1 MAESISKIYEI
12 AVYEE
17 KRELYLFETPNHFVS
32 KGNGDNQCDNP
43 NNFKKIQLDDDCD
56 EYGKLVLFNNTILI
70 RSADGKKLIKFQ

>member
-43 NNFKKIQLDDDCD
+43 NNFKKIQLDDDC
-56 EYGKLVLFNNTILI
+56 GKLVLFNNTLLM
-70 RSADGKKLIKFQ
+70 SSFYGQTLIKFQ